1 MATKSNSIH
10 HVDPEK
16 LDLSNK
22 AEPSNNEVC
31 PRAQSASG
39 WTDSPQLVPTI
50 EYTPAEERALIWKQD
65 LTIIPLSA
73 YIYFLCFFDRSNI
86 GNAKVL
92 NSSTKND
99 MQTEIHATAYQFNI
113 ALMIFLVGM
122 SWQLLPP
129 SRPYAVVTRLT
140 PLGYAIFEVPSN
152 ILLKKLRPSRWLAFL
167 MFSWGAI
174 TIGLGGVTS
183 FAATTGVRFLLGVF
197 EAGLFPGLV
206 YYLTFWYK
214 TDERSVRVAFILASA
229 TLAGAFGGAIA
240 YAIGHMNGA
249 RGLSAWRWLFIIE
262 GIPSCLSALLVWFF
276 LPDYPEEHLK
286 GRHREIALARLRVE
300 GSKSH
305 DRSMTKQDAIN
316 TLKDWRLYGHYAIYF
331 GVGVPFSSLSLF
343 APSITAGLG
352 FTDLRAQLMTVPP
365 YAVAYVTQIL
375 VSWSADHFNARGL
388 HTAVFAL
395 VGAIGFMASALLPAD
410 AYTPRYGCFIVA
422 AAGAFACIPPM
433 LGWLT
438 SNVYSTAAV
447 GLAVA
452 INVSFGAGIGQ
463 MPGVWIYKADEAK
476 IGYPTGHWVN
486 AGMLFFVSV
495 GATGLRLYYGWRNKK
510 LLREVEERGRG
521 EGVRLFKL

>member
-1 MATKSNSIH
+1 MATKSDSIH

-16 LDLSNK
+16 LDLSDK
-22 AEPSNNEVC
+22 AEPSNNK
-31 PRAQSASG
+31 
-39 WTDSPQLVPTI
+39 LVPNI

-113 ALMIFLVGM
+113 ALMIFLV
-122 SWQLLPP
+122 
-129 SRPYAVVTRLT
+129 
-140 PLGYAIFEVPSN
+140 GYAIFEVPSN

-262 GIPSCLSALLVWFF
+262 GVPSCLSALLVWFF

-286 GRHREIALARLRVE
+286 GRYREIALARLRVE

-486 AGMLFFVSV
+486 AGMLLFVSV